1 MHVTRHL
8 FFFLFGC
15 LFLRTL
21 YSYTG
26 INSYVLTFSCS
37 FGLFILCVRVCFSLP
52 SFSLSTFHQVYISS
66 TKSMMGHTLGAAGGL
81 EAIVCAQVLRHG
93 EIPPTKNLENP
104 ALEDGCD
111 LNYCPGEKVGL
122 IFGPEIFDCVVHRFV
137 GWLVCWSC
145 PVLS

>member
-1 MHVTRHL
+1 MKYFHPSDLPLYVAKGFQHL
-8 FFFLFGC
+8 
-15 LFLRTL
+15 
-21 YSYTG
+21 
-26 INSYVLTFSCS
+26 
-37 FGLFILCVRVCFSLP
+37 VRVHAIKHPP
-52 SFSLSTFHQVYISS
+52 SFSLMFMYCTTDTARVSTLIAAAFALVARKHEPGQVFISS

-122 IFGPEIFDCVVHRFV
+122 SSIGI
-137 GWLVCWSC
+137 
-145 PVLS
+145 VLSII